1 MVRNIVENHV
11 VAFST
16 FSEILFRVINYVIRA
31 ERSDKI
37 DISGAANASDIGA
50 ESFRDLHREC
60 AHASRRAVNQ
70 DLLTRLD
77 FSFVAKSLQRRDAR
91 YVYRSCLLKR
101 EIGRL
106 QRDCA
111 LGAPTYILGKSP
123 ASSAENIIAWFELGH
138 ILADGFNCP
147 RKIDT
152 KLYVLWF
159 AQADPHHAHAVSFAF
174 DEMPVVWINGRRA
187 NSDQELIVIRRRLFN
202 VLEFEIG

>member
-1 MVRNIVENHV
+1 MVWNIVENYIV
-11 VAFST
+11 TLFAFG
-16 FSEILFRVINYVIRA
+16 EVLFRVINHVICA

-37 DISGAANASDIGA
+37 DISRTAHTSHIRA
-50 ESFRDLHREC
+50 ERFRDLHREC

-138 ILADGFNCP
+138 ILA
-147 RKIDT
+147 
-152 KLYVLWF
+152 
-159 AQADPHHAHAVSFAF
+159 
-174 DEMPVVWINGRRA
+174 
-187 NSDQELIVIRRRLFN
+187 
-202 VLEFEIG
+202 

>member
-16 FSEILFRVINYVIRA
+16 FSEILFRVINHVIRA

-37 DISGAANASDIGA
+37 NISGAANASNIGA

-111 LGAPTYILGKSP
+111 LGAPTYILGKRT

-159 AQADPHHAHAVSFAF
+159 AYYFHKP
-174 DEMPVVWINGRRA
+174 DECL
-187 NSDQELIVIRRRLFN
+187 ELIAAIYHRRK
-202 VLEFEIG
+202 G

>member
-16 FSEILFRVINYVIRA
+16 FSEILFRVINHVIRA

-37 DISGAANASDIGA
+37 NISGAANASNIRA

-91 YVYRSCLLKR
+91 YVYRRDRKSTRLNSSHVSISYAVFCLK
-101 EIGRL
+101 
-106 QRDCA
+106 
-111 LGAPTYILGKSP
+111 K
-123 ASSAENIIAWFELGH
+123 
-138 ILADGFNCP
+138 
-147 RKIDT
+147 
-152 KLYVLWF
+152 
-159 AQADPHHAHAVSFAF
+159 
-174 DEMPVVWINGRRA
+174 
-187 NSDQELIVIRRRLFN
+187 
-202 VLEFEIG
+202 